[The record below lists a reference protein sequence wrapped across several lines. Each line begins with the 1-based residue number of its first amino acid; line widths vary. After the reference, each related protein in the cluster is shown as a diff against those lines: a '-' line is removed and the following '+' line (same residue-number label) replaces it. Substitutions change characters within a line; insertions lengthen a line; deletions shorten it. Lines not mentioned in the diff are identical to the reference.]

1 MTDGLSSLMVVEQN
15 SVYQGDV
22 SVNES
27 FKQLKELLSKHK
39 TVLVNRRTGRPTEK
53 KEKNRSESFIYSVF
67 LQPLDSVRLK
77 RGLKSLF
84 CLRLLLRLLDNSKK
98 KKKRYIRRHTLQ
110 RTQQRS
116 EKGLRLAR
124 EKGSLVYLPLMIMAR
139 KETPHD
145 IKSKFGFQK

>member
-67 LQPLDSVRLK
+67 L
-77 RGLKSLF
+77 
-84 CLRLLLRLLDNSKK
+84 
-98 KKKRYIRRHTLQ
+98 
-110 RTQQRS
+110 
-116 EKGLRLAR
+116 
-124 EKGSLVYLPLMIMAR
+124 
-139 KETPHD
+139 
-145 IKSKFGFQK
+145 

>member
-53 KEKNRSESFIYSVF
+53 KKRKTEVSRLFTLFSFS
-67 LQPLDSVRLK
+67 
-77 RGLKSLF
+77 
-84 CLRLLLRLLDNSKK
+84 
-98 KKKRYIRRHTLQ
+98 HWTL
-110 RTQQRS
+110 
-116 EKGLRLAR
+116 
-124 EKGSLVYLPLMIMAR
+124 
-139 KETPHD
+139 
-145 IKSKFGFQK
+145 